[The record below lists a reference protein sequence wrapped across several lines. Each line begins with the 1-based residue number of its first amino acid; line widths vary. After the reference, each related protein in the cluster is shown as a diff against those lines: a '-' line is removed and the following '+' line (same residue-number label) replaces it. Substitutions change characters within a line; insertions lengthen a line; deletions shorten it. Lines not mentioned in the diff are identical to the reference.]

1 MGTENKS
8 DISVYLENKEIAAN
22 KYVMKCFTITMLVY
36 ATALFLNLIG
46 VFVIEQSLMW
56 QGFIPSLIIYCVVV
70 IVTKM
75 VSMDNPGMKYFIL
88 FSIIML
94 FTITGVFIT
103 YHVVLVSLL
112 PFLYAA
118 LYSSKPVMR
127 YVYFLTVVSTI
138 IVVYGGYYFGLCDAN
153 MVLLTDTVRSNYII
167 DGQFVLNMVN
177 EDPSATLFLFFVA
190 PRCLIYI
197 AVVAVCSSLYK
208 ILNGSLEKA
217 RLTEELAE
225 AKAEAERA
233 NAAKSD
239 FLAKMS
245 HEIRTPINAVIGMNE
260 MIIRESGE
268 AHIKDYAH
276 DVKDS
281 SVMLLNIVNEILD
294 SSKIESGMMEIVPVN
309 YEVSS
314 LLNDL
319 YNMTDIKAKEKGLE
333 LAFEIEPTIPGELY
347 GDDKRIRQVLLNLLS
362 NAVKYTNEGTVTL
375 KVSADVAEGVAQV
388 HYAVCDTGMGIKEE
402 DIHKLYTAFQRFDL
416 ERNRNVEGT
425 GLGMNIAQQLL
436 KLMGSELKIESEY
449 GKGSQF
455 AFSVSQKVVN
465 EQPIGD
471 FNRRLSKAKERTD
484 YRQSYI
490 APKAKILVVDD
501 YRMNLKVFRNL
512 LKQTQI
518 QVSTADSGPECLE
531 LLKEQTFDIIFLDHM
546 MPGMNGIEVLHEIK
560 KQGLNSGKPIVML
573 TANAMVGSG
582 EKYMKE
588 GFDGFL
594 SKPILPEKLDK
605 MILGFLP
612 EEMISK
618 LTEVSEELG
627 EGETEEEIVVENEI
641 TPKLP
646 VLIELMK
653 KLPELN
659 FEKGFKTCSGDEE
672 FYLELLQDF
681 ISLPIKEE
689 LENFVSSKD
698 YTGYNIR
705 IHGFKNSAYSIGAEK
720 LGDLAYQMEKGTDGE
735 PTERLPGMQEMLFA
749 QYDKICAVY
758 NGITS
763 GEKGEK

>member
-1 MGTENKS
+1 METRNKN
-8 DISVYLENKEIAAN
+8 DIAVYLENKEIAAN
-22 KYVMKCFTITMLVY
+22 KYVMKCFSITMLVY
-36 ATALFLNLIG
+36 ATALILNLIG
-46 VFVIEQSLMW
+46 VFVIEQNLMW
-56 QGFIPSLIIYCVVV
+56 KGFIPSLIIYCVVV

-88 FSIIML
+88 FSVIML

-127 YVYFLTVVSTI
+127 YVYFLTVLSTI
-138 IVVYGGYYFGLCDAN
+138 VVVYGGYYFGLCDAN
-153 MVLLTDTVRSNYII
+153 MVLLTDTVRNNYIT
-167 DGQFVLNMVN
+167 DGQFVLNVVN
-177 EDPSATLFLFFVA
+177 ENPRVTLFLFFVA

-197 AVVAVCSSLYK
+197 AFMTVCSSLYK

-260 MIIRESGE
+260 MIIRESQE

-276 DVKDS
+276 DVKES

-333 LAFEIEPTIPGELY
+333 LVFEIEPTIPGELY

-402 DIHKLYTAFQRFDL
+402 DIHKLYTAFQRFDM

-425 GLGMNIAQQLL
+425 GLGMNIARQLL

-449 GKGSQF
+449 GKGSK
-455 AFSVSQKVVN
+455 FSFSIAQKVVN
-465 EQPIGD
+465 EQQIGD
-471 FNRRLSKAKERTD
+471 FNKRLSKAKERTD
-484 YRQSYI
+484 YRQNYI
-490 APKAKILVVDD
+490 APEAKILVVDD

-518 QVSTADSGPECLE
+518 KVSTADSGSECLE
-531 LLKEQTFDIIFLDHM
+531 MLKEKTFDIIFLDHM

-560 KQGLNSGKPIVML
+560 KQGLNPGKPIVML

-582 EKYMKE
+582 EKYMQE

-594 SKPILPEKLDK
+594 SKPILPDKLDK

-618 LTEVSEELG
+618 PVDVSEDLG
-627 EGETEEEIVVENEI
+627 KGETEEEITVSNRI

-646 VLIELMK
+646 VLIELME

-659 FEKGFKTCSGDEE
+659 FEKGLKTCSGDEE

-681 ISLPIKEE
+681 VALPIKEE
-689 LENFVSSKD
+689 LKNYVNRKD
-698 YTGYNIR
+698 YTSYNIR
-705 IHGFKNSAYSIGAEK
+705 IHGFKNSAYSVGAEK

-735 PTERLPGMQEMLFA
+735 PIEQLPGMQEMLFA
-749 QYDKICAVY
+749 RYDRICAAY
-758 NGITS
+758 SEMKS

>member
-1 MGTENKS
+1 MGSRNKS
-8 DISVYLENKEIAAN
+8 DISIYLENKEIAAN

-36 ATALFLNLIG
+36 ATALILNLLGI
-46 VFVIEQSLMW
+46 FVIEQSLMW
-56 QGFIPSLIIYCVVV
+56 KGFIPSLIIYCVVV

-75 VSMDNPGMKYFIL
+75 VPMDNPGMKYFIL

-103 YHVVLVSLL
+103 YHVVLASLL

-127 YVYFLTVVSTI
+127 YVYLLTVLSTI
-138 IVVYGGYYFGLCDAN
+138 VVVYGGYYFGLCDAN
-153 MVLLTDTVRSNYII
+153 MVLLTDTIRSNYII
-167 DGQFVLNMVN
+167 DGQFVLNIVN
-177 EDPSATLFLFFVA
+177 ENPRVTLFLFFVA

-197 AVVAVCSSLYK
+197 AFMTVCSSLYK
-208 ILNGSLEKA
+208 LLNGSLEKA

-490 APKAKILVVDD
+490 APEAKILVVDD

-531 LLKEQTFDIIFLDHM
+531 MLKEQKFDIIFLDHM

-560 KQGLNSGKPIVML
+560 KQGLNPGKPIVML

-594 SKPILPEKLDK
+594 SKPILPDKLDK

-612 EEMISK
+612 KDMISN
-618 LTEVSEELG
+618 TMDMSDDVSK
-627 EGETEEEIVVENEI
+627 GETEEEIAVDNEI

-705 IHGFKNSAYSIGAEK
+705 IHGFKNSAYSVGAEE

-735 PTERLPGMQEMLFA
+735 PIDQLSDMQEMLFA
-749 QYDKICAVY
+749 QYDRICAVY
-758 NGITS
+758 DEIRSEEMGD
-763 GEKGEK
+763 K